1 MIEQLQTKFAA
12 LLQADPEL
20 QGAQKVALLGS
31 MRLQQGS
38 LEFSLQDL
46 YVWIEADRLCSYQQ
60 FRQQLYQSRFNA
72 WLQQQGYQCVSIGN
86 SAKVDQSRYQLRRM

>member
-1 MIEQLQTKFAA
+1 MIEQLQAKFAA
-12 LLQADPEL
+12 LIKADPKL

-46 YVWIEADRLCSYQQ
+46 YLWIEADRLCSYQQ
-60 FRQQLYQSRFNA
+60 FRQQLYQSHFNA
-72 WLQQQGYQCVSIGN
+72 WLQQQGYQCVSTGS